1 MALIHGRGPGATVGL
16 RADMDALPMAEATG
30 VEHASQRLGAM
41 HACGHDGHTAMLLG
55 AANHLAQTRSF
66 DGTVALIFQPA
77 EETGEGGAA
86 MCADGMMDRFANAE
100 VYALHCDPQIGF
112 GEVFTKPG
120 PLMAAVTDFVIHI
133 DGVGG
138 HGAVPQRAAHPVA
151 AALAIGQALMTIA
164 ARNLSAHDAAVLSLT
179 QVHAGTAPNIIPA
192 TAVLGGTIRTFDA
205 KVEQVICDRMQAICE
220 GTAAAMGVKARL
232 VLAPDVRATINDP
245 ACTEFA
251 IRVAQDVVGAAC
263 VITDRASYMAADDFS
278 VMLKLRPDTYLHLG
292 QGRGLMVHE
301 TTLDFNDDIAPIGAT

>member
-1 MALIHGRGPGATVGL
+1 
-16 RADMDALPMAEATG
+16 MAEVTG
-30 VEHASQRLGAM
+30 VEQASQRLGAM

-86 MCADGMMDRFANAE
+86 MCADGMMDRFAIAE

-138 HGAVPQRAAHPVA
+138 HGAMPKRAADPVA

-205 KVEQVICDRMQAICE
+205 KVEQVICDRMQAIWE

-245 ACTEFA
+245 ACTKFA

-263 VITDRASYMAADDFS
+263 VIIDRAPYMAAEDFS

-301 TTLDFNDDIAPIGAT
+301 TTLDFNDDIAPIGATLLVQLAERSLARLA